1 MYNHICLHFYSSLD
15 SVQVYYIT
23 CVFLRCYVVCL
34 LSLTDWTIHAL
45 CQFEVYVASGWSSE
59 ISALH
64 NQWTYCL
71 LVFHHFKVSF
81 FAEGL
86 NLIRLCDLCFY
97 EPGTIRLFYLAELFF
112 QIDCFRPLLSP
123 FFWYRTFYHWNS
135 SVFWSMDPLL
145 LTFWLVSATGLDIL
159 NSLWLKTIVKGL
171 HFLLVTD
178 ITVEPRL
185 L

>member
-1 MYNHICLHFYSSLD
+1 MQCGLSVVAYWLNYPRPLSIWSLCCFWLIKRNQRSTQSMNILPFGVSSF
-15 SVQVYYIT
+15 Q
-23 CVFLRCYVVCL
+23 
-34 LSLTDWTIHAL
+34 
-45 CQFEVYVASGWSSE
+45 G
-59 ISALH
+59 
-64 NQWTYCL
+64 
-71 LVFHHFKVSF
+71 KF

-97 EPGTIRLFYLAELFF
+97 EPGTSHLFF
-112 QIDCFRPLLSP
+112 PRRIFSRIDYFRPLLSP

-171 HFLLVTD
+171 HSLLVTD
-178 ITVEPRL
+178 KTAEPRL